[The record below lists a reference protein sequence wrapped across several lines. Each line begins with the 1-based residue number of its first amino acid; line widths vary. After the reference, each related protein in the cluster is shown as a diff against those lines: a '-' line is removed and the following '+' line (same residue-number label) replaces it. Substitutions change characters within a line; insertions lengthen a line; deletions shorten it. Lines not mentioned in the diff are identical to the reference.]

1 LLRWTAHCVFGSI
14 LRFHGND
21 HRPWTYTPAVEAT
34 IRSYLEMR
42 YKLIPALI
50 AGGAHATATGFP
62 LAARCDLHWPEH
74 PSARSNLQYIWL
86 NDTLV
91 APIYDT
97 AHNLTARDVWIP
109 PGAWQDAWNGSVVT
123 GPANLSVS
131 LPYERLPMWHRGEGG
146 LVLGLEKGGLRIDA
160 QERAQS
166 RCTAEMQ
173 PRGSREDR

>member
-1 LLRWTAHCVFGSI
+1 
-14 LRFHGND
+14 
-21 HRPWTYTPAVEAT
+21 
-34 IRSYLEMR
+34 M
-42 YKLIPALI
+42 
-50 AGGAHATATGFP
+50 
-62 LAARCDLHWPEH
+62 HWPEH
-74 PSARSNLQYIWL
+74 PAARSNLQYIWL

-146 LVLGLEKGGLRIDA
+146 LVLGLEEGGLRVDA